1 MLKFVKFVFS
11 ILFSEPILK
20 KEEEEEKVHIMKKT
34 KKENKAQE
42 LIDFVFSWSIADIMN
57 QDLYKDKVYRIP
69 KTFSSAE
76 NYLKSFISPLIEE
89 THADLNSKF
98 TTLFHAP
105 SCELYDV
112 DSMDDSE
119 ELLYVVSLKPGGSY
133 EPEYGDLI
141 ALTEVK
147 PRGIDDLDRPKRPYT
162 IALVK
167 GMREED
173 SDEIPILS
181 SKPIM
186 FEKQDKE
193 NGVVGDKLFAVYLTN
208 LTTNS
213 RIWKALHPDMEGG
226 NFDIINSVLRTNPS
240 VEEVQCSI
248 CPSNK
253 IESLNVSKSRE
264 CINPL
269 VLDDSQKHAVLNCIA
284 TRECHH
290 KKSVKLIWG
299 PPGTGK
305 TKTISALVF
314 ALLKI
319 KCRTLTCAPTNIAVI
334 GVTKRLISLLGGT
347 LAYENYGL
355 GDVVLFGNGERMK
368 IDDHEDLFDIFLDY
382 RVKVLVK
389 CFAPLTGWNGSLL
402 SMIGLLEDPE
412 DQYLRFLREEKNEI
426 LEESEKVDNEEEKE
440 RNDLKSRK
448 ENEGK
453 NEIGINKGKLKMKS
467 SKEIIIRDLKEAK
480 KKNSKDRERRE
491 SKKDKNKNHEKEES
505 SGNNE
510 EIQCTFEEFFTKAFR
525 NYGEQLMLCVTG
537 LCTHMPTSHLPLEI
551 VKKMIRVLE
560 LLQTLQTLINSSKG
574 LLRQEL
580 KGNEETSGTKLAT
593 NMSSIRLQCLEVLKS
608 FRGSFS
614 VPKYI
619 EYYQIRSFCLT
630 NAILVFCTASSS
642 AKLYTEGS
650 KPIELVII
658 DEAAQ
663 LKECESSIPL
673 QLFGVRNVVLV
684 GDEKQL
690 PAMVQSKICEKVDF
704 GRSLFERLVMLG
716 HSKHLLNV
724 QYRMH
729 PSISLFPNREF
740 YRNQIRNGQN
750 VTERA
755 YERRFLKEKIF
766 GSYSF
771 IDVNNGKEEFDDR
784 YSKKNMVEVSV
795 VAAIVSKLNQ
805 ESAHSKQKVR
815 VGCISPYKAQVHAIQ
830 ERLGKTYSTDI
841 NDKFSVNVR
850 SVDGFQG
857 GEEDIIIISTVRCNG
872 NGSVGFLSN
881 CQRTNVALTRARYCL
896 WILGNGSTLLNSG
909 SVWKKLVLDAKS
921 RGCFFNA
928 YEDKSLS
935 LSISNALVE
944 LGQLNSL
951 FSMDSILFK
960 TSNWKICFSS
970 QFHES
975 MIRFQR
981 LRIHEDVVSI
991 LVKLSNGW
999 RQLVKDDSLGHVEG
1013 PCSQLLEIYD
1023 VKGPIKLIWSIDI
1036 FRENSEDIQVI
1047 KIWEVVPRIEV
1058 PKLANKLDAI
1068 FGNYKVNFM
1077 SRCLCKRIEGGLTLP
1092 MKWPVVTNH
1101 ELSRQLTA
1109 LSLGDEPR
1117 QSTSRRNS
1125 KKRGESSSRW

>member
-1 MLKFVKFVFS
+1 MKTR
-11 ILFSEPILK
+11 
-20 KEEEEEKVHIMKKT
+20 HTWMKKT
-34 KKENKAQE
+34 KKKENKAQE
-42 LIDFVFSWSIADIMN
+42 LIDFVFSWSIAEIMN
-57 QDLYKDKVYRIP
+57 EDLYKDKVNQIP

-76 NYLKSFISPLIEE
+76 NYLNSFISPIIEE

-105 SCELYDV
+105 SCEIYDV
-112 DSMDDSE
+112 NCTAANDE
-119 ELLYVVSLKPGGSY
+119 ELLYVVSLKPGGAY

-167 GMREED
+167 GMRKED
-173 SDEIPILS
+173 SDEIKILS

-193 NGVVGDKLFAVYLTN
+193 NGIEGDIVFAVYLTN
-208 LTTNS
+208 LITNS
-213 RIWKALHPDMEGG
+213 RIWKALHPDMIGG
-226 NFDIINSVLRTNPS
+226 NFDIINSVSRTNLS
-240 VEEVQCSI
+240 VEEELCSI
-248 CPSNK
+248 CSSNE

-264 CINPL
+264 YINPL
-269 VLDDSQKHAVLNCIA
+269 VLDNSQKHAVLNCIA

-290 KKSVKLIWG
+290 KNTVKLIWG

-305 TKTISALVF
+305 TKTISALVL
-314 ALLKI
+314 ALMKI

-334 GVTKRLISLLGGT
+334 GVTKRLMSLLGGT
-347 LAYENYGL
+347 LVCENYGL
-355 GDVVLFGNGERMK
+355 GDIVLFGNGERMK
-368 IDDHEDLFDIFLDY
+368 IDDHKDLFDVFLDN
-382 RVKVLVK
+382 RVKVLAK
-389 CFAPLTGWNGSLL
+389 CFAPPTGWNGSLL

-412 DQYLRFLREEKNEI
+412 DQYLRFLIGKKAEI
-426 LEESEKVDNEEEKE
+426 LEESEKVDNNKEEKE
-440 RNDLKSRK
+440 RSDLKSK
-448 ENEGK
+448 KDNEGK
-453 NEIGINKGKLKMKS
+453 NEIGMRKGKLKMAW
-467 SKEIIIRDLKEAK
+467 KEVINHDLEEAK
-480 KKNSKDRERRE
+480 KKNLTDRERRK
-491 SKKDKNKNHEKEES
+491 SKKDKNKNEKEEA
-505 SGNNE
+505 SGNSE
-510 EIQCTFEEFFTKAFR
+510 KILCTFEEFFTKAFKK
-525 NYGEQLMLCVTG
+525 YEEQLMLCVAG
-537 LCTHMPTSHLPLEI
+537 LFTHMPTSHLPLEV

-560 LLQTLQTLINSSKG
+560 IIPTLRTFINSSKG
-574 LLRQEL
+574 SLRQEL
-580 KGNEETSGTKLAT
+580 KGNEETLGTKHAN

-608 FRGSFS
+608 FHGSFS

-619 EYYQIRSFCLT
+619 EHYQIRSFCLT
-630 NAILVFCTASSS
+630 NAILIFCTASSS

-673 QLFGVRNVVLV
+673 QLSGIRHVVLV

-690 PAMVQSKICEKVDF
+690 PAMVQSKICEKSNF
-704 GRSLFERLVMLG
+704 GRSLFERLVILG

-740 YRNQIRNGQN
+740 YEKKIKNGQN
-750 VTERA
+750 VIDRT
-755 YERRFLKEKIF
+755 YERRFLKGKIF

-795 VAAIVSKLNQ
+795 VAAIVSKLYQ

-872 NGSVGFLSN
+872 NGAVGFLSN

-896 WILGNGSTLLNSG
+896 WIIGNGSTLLNSG

-935 LSISNALVE
+935 LAISNALVE

-960 TSNWKICFSS
+960 TSNWK
-970 QFHES
+970 
-975 MIRFQR
+975 R
-981 LRIHEDVVSI
+981 LKIHEDVVSI

-1058 PKLANKLDAI
+1058 PKLVNKLDAV
-1068 FGNYKVNFM
+1068 FGNYMVNFM
-1077 SRCLCKRIEGGLTLP
+1077 SRCLCKRIEGDLTLP
-1092 MKWPVVTNH
+1092 MKWPVVTNR
-1101 ELSRQLTA
+1101 ELSRQLSA

-1117 QSTSRRNS
+1117 QSRSRYI
-1125 KKRGESSSRW
+1125 